1 MSRVVKSSPQWAA
14 DVLLDSSAGRANGT
28 TTVQLQE
35 SIRKAIRTGRLA
47 AGSLLPPSRI
57 LADELSCS
65 RSVVVKAYQ
74 QLAIEGYLQS
84 RQGSGTIVA
93 DVPQRPASAL
103 ATPKTHSP
111 RYTFSP
117 GVADLS
123 SFPRSEWTDAF
134 RHVMATATR
143 DELHYSSPN
152 GNIQLRAALSER
164 LARVRGVI
172 AHPDDIHVCSGTV
185 QALCLLARVLV
196 QEGHQSVAME
206 DPTWDQLLPPVESA
220 GLHLVPVRL
229 DSQGLCVTDLWTQ
242 PETRAVVLTPAHQFP
257 TGAVMPASRR
267 TEVLEWAKAHD
278 AVMIE
283 DDYDAEF
290 NYGRPQFALQREAPN
305 QVVYLGT
312 TSKIL
317 SPALRLSWMVTPPWL
332 THKIH
337 QIRTSY
343 DLGVPVLDQLVLTH
357 LISTGLLDR
366 HLRRTRPKYDRR
378 RRALITALRAEFDDV
393 EVSSAPAGLHLLAR
407 FPNICSE
414 ERLVA
419 EAARRSVSVLNLSK
433 FRLGNDENSGPTLV
447 LGYAN
452 MSEDAIIAGVKE
464 LHQAWQTMRD
474 SIPGNETHPRA
485 K

>member
-14 DVLLDSSAGRANGT
+14 DVLLDSSGGRAGT
-28 TTVQLQE
+28 TTMQLQE

-47 AGSLLPPSRI
+47 AGSLLPPSRT

-74 QLAIEGYLQS
+74 QLSVEGYLLS

-93 DVPQRPASAL
+93 EAPQKPASTLTAP
-103 ATPKTHSP
+103 TVRSP

-123 SFPRSEWTDAF
+123 SFPRSDWTDAF

-152 GNIQLRAALSER
+152 GNVQLRAALSER
-164 LARVRGVI
+164 LGRVRGVI

-220 GLHLVPVRL
+220 GLRLIPVPL
-229 DSQGLCVTDLWTQ
+229 DSQGLCVSDLWRQ
-242 PETRAVVLTPAHQFP
+242 PEIRAVVLTPAHQFP

-267 TEVLEWAKAHD
+267 TEVLEWARARD

-332 THKIH
+332 TPKIH

-343 DLGVPVLDQLVLTH
+343 DLGVPVLEQLVLTH

-378 RRALITALRAEFDDV
+378 RRALITALRTEFDDV
-393 EVSSAPAGLHLLAR
+393 DVSSAPAGLHLLAR

-433 FRLGNDENSGPTLV
+433 FRFGENGDSGPTLV

-452 MSEDAIIAGVKE
+452 MSEDAIVAGVKE
-464 LHQAWQTMRD
+464 LHQAWLTIRN
-474 SIPGNETHPRA
+474 SVVGSNTHARA
-485 K
+485 